1 MEVVINMSKFDLGE
15 EHLRYIFEKMKM
27 NQLSSNVEK
36 SDESIFQQTE
46 EAVESMED
54 LERKLNL
61 YMRRLERWM
70 GEN

>member
-1 MEVVINMSKFDLGE
+1 MSKFDLGE

-27 NQLSSNVEK
+27 DQLSSSVEK
-36 SDESIFQQTE
+36 SDDSIFQQTE

-54 LERKLNL
+54 IERKINH

-70 GEN
+70 GES

>member
-1 MEVVINMSKFDLGE
+1 MSKFDLGE